1 MGKKLFTYGPRDVLR
16 LLGLFFK
23 FCMNCCVSFWSG
35 MRSLFTKYSSVP
47 IIEKERK
54 YTELKTRLRLE
65 PVLFWSWWLWRWLAF
80 PIVPFPVVVLSLGSP
95 WYKTPK
101 INSISI
107 KKMKR
112 NLTCGPGDGRRVIH
126 LCQWSLFHV
135 LVLSWS
141 LRWSTKLK

>member
-101 INSISI
+101 INLISI
-107 KKMKR
+107 KKWNETLLVAQETDGASSISASGAFFTFSCCHGR
-112 NLTCGPGDGRRVIH
+112 WGGRR
-126 LCQWSLFHV
+126 S
-135 LVLSWS
+135 
-141 LRWSTKLK
+141 